1 MKIDG
6 SNDCNR
12 ESLNNFAA
20 IANINLVAK
29 FCKSAISLFSVVA
42 SIYNEAV
49 PMFTKLSVAAMNLIL
64 LVWIAKLFGRTA
76 SAPRIMYIGCEKLKA
91 AVPS

>member
-12 ESLNNFAA
+12 ESLNNSAA

-49 PMFTKLSVAAMNLIL
+49 PMFHKIIRCSNEFNT
-64 LVWIAKLFGRTA
+64 FGLDCKIIW
-76 SAPRIMYIGCEKLKA
+76 SDSRIMHIGCEKLKA